1 MTKAKTT
8 TVDVDKAVK
17 KTKETKEQKEQ
28 KALLKQQNKE
38 RLSVLK
44 EELRTAIKV
53 FKWVYKDYVKMERE
67 SNQLVANDFF
77 EDRLTN
83 YNEDVLL
90 KRKAV
95 EDFKDSLRN

>member
-8 TVDVDKAVK
+8 TVDKAAKKAAK
-17 KTKETKEQKEQ
+17 KTSTAEQKEQ

-38 RLSVLK
+38 RLNVLK
-44 EELRTAIKV
+44 EELRTANKK
-53 FKWVYKDYVKMERE
+53 FKWVYKDYLKMERE

-77 EDRLTN
+77 EDRLKK

-90 KRKAV
+90 KKKTL
-95 EDFKDSLRN
+95 EDFKDSIV